1 MRKLFLLPLLCTL
14 ACARLTSAVTECAT
28 GDRES
33 RLLENQVAKAVSG
46 GGDAEASLGAVVA
59 GKAVSVVACVLWRLV
74 QSWTAGTQADG
85 ELGQVQQ
92 PWTARDPEKQP
103 AVNAIRKWL
112 KAHGREAEPVWRVNF
127 TVPVSK

>member
-1 MRKLFLLPLLCTL
+1 VKRILIVPLLGTL
-14 ACARLTSAVTECAT
+14 ACARLTSAVTVCAA

-33 RLLENQVAKAVSG
+33 RQLENRVADAVTSG
-46 GGDAEASLGAVVA
+46 GDREASLGAVVA

-74 QSWTAGTQADG
+74 QSWTAGAQASG

-103 AVNAIRKWL
+103 AVDAIRKWL
-112 KAHGREAEPVWRVNF
+112 KENGREAEPVWRVSPV
-127 TVPVSK
+127 VPTSK

>member
-1 MRKLFLLPLLCTL
+1 MRKLLLLPLLCIL
-14 ACARLTSAVTECAT
+14 ACARLTSAVTECAA

-46 GGDAEASLGAVVA
+46 GGDAEASLGAAVA

-74 QSWTAGTQADG
+74 RSWTAGAQANG
-85 ELGQVQQ
+85 ELGQAQQ

-103 AVNAIRKWL
+103 AVDAIRKWL
-112 KAHGREAEPVWRVNF
+112 KAHGREAEPVWRVNLA
-127 TVPVSK
+127 VPVSK

>member
-1 MRKLFLLPLLCTL
+1 MS
-14 ACARLTSAVTECAT
+14 CARLTSAVTVCAA

-33 RLLENQVAKAVSG
+33 RQLENRVADAVTSG
-46 GGDAEASLGAVVA
+46 GDREASLGAVVA

-74 QSWTAGTQADG
+74 QSWTAGAQASG

-103 AVNAIRKWL
+103 AVDAIRKWL
-112 KAHGREAEPVWRVNF
+112 KENGREAEPVWRVSPV
-127 TVPVSK
+127 VPTSK

>member
-1 MRKLFLLPLLCTL
+1 ML
-14 ACARLTSAVTECAT
+14 AVTSMSCARLTSAVTECAT

-103 AVNAIRKWL
+103 AVDAIRKWL
-112 KAHGREAEPVWRVNF
+112 KANGREAEPVWRVNF
-127 TVPVSK
+127 AVPVSK